1 MVAFKVCSDY
11 FNTIYQVLP
20 EYRLL
25 NNKVRNLEPLKIKTI
40 EMMMRMKR
48 KFTLLMIIQGRIM
61 CRYI

>member
-48 KFTLLMIIQGRIM
+48 KFTLLMIIVFM
-61 CRYI
+61 